1 MATSLRFTSADLEVM
16 PQDGKRR
23 EIVDGELLV
32 STQPDGRHQFICAL
46 AWSFL
51 HAWSETTGL
60 GYAIPGL
67 GVIFG
72 ENDDV
77 APDVAWVS
85 RERYAEHIDDA
96 GHLHAPPELVIE
108 VLSPG
113 PTNERRDR
121 ATKLKLYSRRGVDE
135 YWIADWRVR
144 SLTIHRRVGDA
155 LELIATLTSTDQLT
169 SPLLPGFATKVES
182 FFAGLPPTRATMP

>member
-1 MATSLRFTSADLEVM
+1 MATSIRFTSADLEVM

-32 STQPDGRHQFICAL
+32 STQPGGRHQTVCSL
-46 AWSFL
+46 AWSLL
-51 HAWSETTGL
+51 HNWNEGTGL
-60 GYAIPGL
+60 GYVIEGL

-72 ENDDV
+72 ESDDV

-85 RERYAEHIDDA
+85 RERYAEFIDDA
-96 GHLHAPPELVIE
+96 EHLHAPPELVIE

-121 ATKLKLYSRRGVDE
+121 GTKLKLYSRRGVDE
-135 YWIADWRVR
+135 YWIADWRARALSVY
-144 SLTIHRRVGDA
+144 RRQGEV
-155 LELIATLTSTDQLT
+155 LELVGTWTGSDVLT
-169 SPLLPGFATKVES
+169 SPLLPGFGTRVES
-182 FFAGLPPTRATMP
+182 FFTGLPPTRE